1 MKVKNKIILVFII
14 SIISVTISFSQTGIQ
29 KVGTTSFQFLK
40 IKADARA
47 TAMGEAVTSV
57 VNTSEAIF
65 WNPANLSDVSDVD
78 VSISYLD
85 WLFDISHTA
94 FSVAKSISGYGTV
107 GIHAM
112 ITDVGSVEET
122 RVDQLFRDET
132 TGLYNPGLT
141 GKTVSPGSQ
150 VFGLSFS
157 RYVTDKFSF
166 GVTVKYAREDLVKH
180 TASSIIFDGGI
191 TYRTGFRSLIL
202 AAAIKEFGPD
212 VTFVNKSYPL
222 PQTLT
227 IGFSAELLAPES
239 ALFMQS
245 DIGRLLVA
253 FDMVEARD
261 AAQQYHT
268 GMEFSMN
275 DFFFLRGGYKINYY
289 EQGLTLGF
297 GLEIFK
303 TRIDYSF
310 NDFGDYIE
318 PIHRITFGWAK

>member
-1 MKVKNKIILVFII
+1 MKFKNKVILVFII
-14 SIISVTISFSQTGIQ
+14 SITSLNTSFSQTGIQ

-57 VNTSEAIF
+57 VSTSEAIF
-65 WNPANLSDVSDVD
+65 WNPANLCDVPDLD

-85 WLFDISHTA
+85 WLFDMSHTA
-94 FSVAKSISGYGTV
+94 FSVAKTISGYGTF

-122 RVDQLFRDET
+122 RVDHLFRDDA

-166 GVTVKYAREDLVKH
+166 GVTVKYAREDLVEH
-180 TASSIIFDGGI
+180 TASNIIFDGGI

-202 AAAIKEFGPD
+202 AAAIKEFGPE
-212 VTFVNKSYPL
+212 VKFVNKSYPL

-227 IGFSAELLAPES
+227 IGFSAELLAPRN
-239 ALFMQS
+239 AMFIQS
-245 DIGRLLVA
+245 DIGRLLLA
-253 FDMVEARD
+253 FDMIEARD

-268 GMEFSMN
+268 GMELSIR
-275 DFFFLRGGYKINYY
+275 DFFFLRGGYKINYN

-310 NDFGDYIE
+310 NDFGKYIE
-318 PIHRITFGWAK
+318 PIHRITFGWEK

>member
-1 MKVKNKIILVFII
+1 MKLKHKILPLVII
-14 SIISVTISFSQTGIQ
+14 SITVFNTSFSQTGIQ

-57 VNTSEAIF
+57 VRSSEAIF
-65 WNPANLSDVSDVD
+65 WNPANLSDVSDLD

-85 WLFDISHTA
+85 WLLDMSHTA
-94 FSVAKSISGYGTV
+94 FSFAKSISGYGTV

-112 ITDVGSVEET
+112 FTDVGSVEET
-122 RVDQLFRDET
+122 RVDHLFRDES

-141 GKTVSPGSQ
+141 GNIVTPGSQ
-150 VFGLSFS
+150 IFGLSFS

-166 GVTVKYAREDLVKH
+166 GLTVKYAREDLVTH
-180 TASSIIFDGGI
+180 SASSIIFDGGI
-191 TYRTGFRSLIL
+191 TYRTGFRSLVL
-202 AAAIKEFGPD
+202 AAAIREFGPE

-227 IGFSAELLAPES
+227 IGFSAELLAPGN

-245 DIGRLLVA
+245 DVGRLLVA

-268 GMEFSMN
+268 GMELSFR
-275 DFFFLRGGYKINYY
+275 DFFFLRGGYKINYN

-297 GLEIFK
+297 GLKVFQ
-303 TRIDYSF
+303 TRIDYAF
-310 NDFGDYIE
+310 NDFGEYIE
-318 PIHRITFGWAK
+318 PIHRITLGWAK